1 VSQLLPCS
9 KENQQPLCQ
18 DKLSLAGGLADS
30 RSMIQRTR
38 NHASLFVFF
47 QLSPFLIRNTLT
59 FSWSIHSLWF
69 FLVALATSPP
79 IFHHPC
85 HPPFLRR
92 PSWGGLVFYFYK
104 QCFPFLCIFFS
115 SLGFAFRALLT
126 LSQYFITTTAF
137 FSRKGRNAKWKIKN
151 KNPSNSSSLKTHIIF
166 PSNHLTLFLPS
177 LKKQTKNIVSVPE
190 LLLFFVFFEL
200 FFLEN

>member
-1 VSQLLPCS
+1 
-9 KENQQPLCQ
+9 
-18 DKLSLAGGLADS
+18 
-30 RSMIQRTR
+30 MIQRTR

-69 FLVALATSPP
+69 FLVALTTSPP

-151 KNPSNSSSLKTHIIF
+151 KNPSNSSSLKILHYISLQPPYSLSSFSKKTNEKHCFCPWTTALFRVLWIIF
-166 PSNHLTLFLPS
+166 FG
-177 LKKQTKNIVSVPE
+177 E
-190 LLLFFVFFEL
+190 LITPQ
-200 FFLEN
+200 LEKE

>member
-1 VSQLLPCS
+1 MSQLLPCL

-18 DKLSLAGGLADS
+18 DKSSLAGGIADS

-38 NHASLFVFF
+38 NHASLFVLF
-47 QLSPFLIRNTLT
+47 QLSPFFIRNTLT

-69 FLVALATSPP
+69 FLVALTTSPP

-92 PSWGGLVFYFYK
+92 PSWGVLVFCSYK

-137 FSRKGRNAKWKIKN
+137 FQEKDAMQNEKWKIK
-151 KNPSNSSSLKTHIIF
+151 TRVTR
-166 PSNHLTLFLPS
+166 HL
-177 LKKQTKNIVSVPE
+177 
-190 LLLFFVFFEL
+190 
-200 FFLEN
+200 